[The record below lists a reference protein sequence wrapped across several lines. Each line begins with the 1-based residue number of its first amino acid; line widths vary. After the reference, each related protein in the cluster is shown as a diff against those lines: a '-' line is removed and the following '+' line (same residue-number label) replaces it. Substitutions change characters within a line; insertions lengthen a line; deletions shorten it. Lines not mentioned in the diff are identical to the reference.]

1 LLTGIENAHRDAN
14 LQDPIRPGN
23 FSRYPDFPFLM
34 PNRHISGLI

>member
-1 LLTGIENAHRDAN
+1 MPIATQIS
-14 LQDPIRPGN
+14 QDPIRPGN